1 MHCITVCG
9 KFDIAKDARN
19 CCKGDLKKLFH
30 FRTEVGGGRRVQLV
44 LKRSSSF
51 PSLSGERT
59 CDDGRSNGSR
69 AHRRGAGAAA
79 APLLLLRAISESSS
93 SHGDEG
99 SPIRRGGDGEEQK
112 EKKIAAAVPPPPTS
126 SSAVLQEHYWALR
139 ILTEVALIW
148 RSLQYSSIRFDYWL
162 ASLQT
167 TNRGKYI
174 LRTSSSR
181 ERSASACSSSLLQTK
196 AAAAAAREEEAH
208 GVVIAE
214 VRIRS
219 SRQQRSGREQQERYL
234 EFHELQ
240 GEDDSRYSSSST
252 HGRLQGALFKNL
264 KRALP
269 QLEERTQGFAVSQW
283 LHRLSKTYGTRFMVL
298 VVLGYCTQGFRCF
311 PWLAM
316 SYYFK
321 DTLQVAPGTMQFLIS
336 TATLPMVAKP
346 IYGIISDSI
355 FIGGSHRVPYLVF
368 AGALQ
373 LLSWGAIVVHPGV
386 SSSIVALT
394 FMLMLS
400 NVGGAISEV
409 MNDALVAEAGK
420 RKKGAKQGELQSL
433 AWLALASGGLVGN
446 LMGGY
451 ALQRIGF
458 KAMFCLF
465 MMLVGAH
472 LLVCVSVKEGSFGLR
487 HPKIEKDDLPQQIL
501 TLGNLLQNPEI
512 IRPLLWFLS
521 SYAIIPSLGSSL
533 FFYQTQHLGLDASVV
548 GLARVVGQ
556 MGLMAGS
563 IIYNKALKDVP
574 LRKMFAS
581 AQILLALCM
590 LSDILLVNRV
600 NLWLGVPDKY
610 FILGASAFVDAISQF
625 KILPF
630 LVLLARL
637 CPPGNEGSLFSFF
650 MSAHCLACTLSAYFG
665 VGLASFLQI
674 SATSFTGLPL
684 GIFIQAVFAVLPVIW
699 INFIPEAETST
710 TDMFTKR

>member
-19 CCKGDLKKLFH
+19 CYKGDLKKLFH
-30 FRTEVGGGRRVQLV
+30 FRTKVGGGRRVQLV

-51 PSLSGERT
+51 PFLSGGRT

-79 APLLLLRAISESSS
+79 APLLLLLRAISESSS
-93 SHGDEG
+93 SHGGEG

-112 EKKIAAAVPPPPTS
+112 EKKKAAAVPPPPTS
-126 SSAVLQEHYWALR
+126 SSSVLQKSEHYWALR

-174 LRTSSSR
+174 LRNSSSR
-181 ERSASACSSSLLQTK
+181 ERSASASSSSLLQTK
-196 AAAAAAREEEAH
+196 AAAAAAAAREEEAH

-219 SRQQRSGREQQERYL
+219 NRQQRSGREQQERYS
-234 EFHELQ
+234 EFRELQ
-240 GEDDSRYSSSST
+240 GEDDSRYSSSSST

-264 KRALP
+264 KRAIP

-283 LHRLSKTYGTRFMVL
+283 LHRLSKTYGTPFMVL

-420 RKKGAKQGELQSL
+420 RKKGAKQGE
-433 AWLALASGGLVGN
+433 
-446 LMGGY
+446 
-451 ALQRIGF
+451 
-458 KAMFCLF
+458 
-465 MMLVGAH
+465 
-472 LLVCVSVKEGSFGLR
+472 
-487 HPKIEKDDLPQQIL
+487 
-501 TLGNLLQNPEI
+501 
-512 IRPLLWFLS
+512 
-521 SYAIIPSLGSSL
+521 
-533 FFYQTQHLGLDASVV
+533 
-548 GLARVVGQ
+548 
-556 MGLMAGS
+556 
-563 IIYNKALKDVP
+563 
-574 LRKMFAS
+574 
-581 AQILLALCM
+581 
-590 LSDILLVNRV
+590 
-600 NLWLGVPDKY
+600 
-610 FILGASAFVDAISQF
+610 
-625 KILPF
+625 
-630 LVLLARL
+630 
-637 CPPGNEGSLFSFF
+637 
-650 MSAHCLACTLSAYFG
+650 
-665 VGLASFLQI
+665 
-674 SATSFTGLPL
+674 
-684 GIFIQAVFAVLPVIW
+684 
-699 INFIPEAETST
+699 
-710 TDMFTKR
+710 